1 MKKPHENKTMP
12 IQPYLV
18 LDTEDFQIKKEM
30 REGISHFYEFS
41 RKVSEKEM
49 KAVPDGSVDLLF
61 GIGDHDVK
69 TYIGGTVLAAK
80 GWAFEENRAYFGVR
94 FQPGACILPKELSI
108 KDLVNNDLEID
119 GNLFGEHLTEKLAES
134 HNISERVNIFTT
146 EYEKIYGR
154 QRMDGIHKLEAYIRG
169 RIYETDGTV
178 QLQLLSEE
186 TGYSACYIRRIFQQ
200 IHGISPK
207 NFEKFIR
214 FQNTLRTLSKGPGEF
229 RLDALAQECGYFDEA
244 HMIRDFKNYAGITP
258 QGYKKMIAGTKIS
271 GMEF

>member
-1 MKKPHENKTMP
+1 MKDVMP
-12 IQPYLV
+12 MQPYLA
-18 LDTEDFQIKKEM
+18 LDTDDYQVKKEM
-30 REGISHFYEFS
+30 KEGISHFYEFS

-61 GIGDHDVK
+61 GIGEYDVK

-134 HNISERVNIFTT
+134 CNISERVNIFTT
-146 EYEKIYGR
+146 EYEKIYER
-154 QRMDGIHKLEAYIRG
+154 QRKDGIYRLENYVRQ

-178 QLQLLSEE
+178 LVQNLTEE

-214 FQNTLRTLSKGPGEF
+214 FQNTLHRISKNPGTF
-229 RLDALAQECGYFDEA
+229 RLDVLAQECGYYDEA
-244 HMIRDFKNYAGITP
+244 HMIKDFKNFAGMTP
-258 QGYKKMIAGTKIS
+258 QSYEKMIAGTKIAQ
-271 GMEF
+271 MQF